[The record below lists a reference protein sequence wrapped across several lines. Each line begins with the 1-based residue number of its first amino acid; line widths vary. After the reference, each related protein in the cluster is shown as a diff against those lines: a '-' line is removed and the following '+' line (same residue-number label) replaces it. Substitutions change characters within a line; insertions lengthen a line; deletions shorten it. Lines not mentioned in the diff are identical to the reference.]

1 MGRFQEPSNALKSIK
16 AIEMTSLSSRS
27 ATKAFY
33 FASLSGI
40 LFLKRW
46 TTRPSI
52 HPSPFQVEVNAPVLY
67 DSCRGYS
74 RVVTDEEEVG
84 GGRGPSSHTSSAHH
98 PPTTHTPVNPK
109 EQQQQVAPDTAGSEQ
124 QMPPALD
131 GPPTVDPPFA
141 DRLCAEAGAQA
152 ATVPLGIPSGLR
164 DAVEAE
170 GGARPCNGAS
180 ARTVAGANEL
190 AGAQLVEV
198 RVGEE

>member
-1 MGRFQEPSNALKSIK
+1 MENGQLPSGYPYPNIPGMPPVGYGYPPIPGGPPLPT
-16 AIEMTSLSSRS
+16 MDRNGVPMHGSLPGQP
-27 ATKAFY
+27 
-33 FASLSGI
+33 ASPQFIPG
-40 LFLKRW
+40 
-46 TTRPSI
+46 
-52 HPSPFQVEVNAPVLY
+52 QAPPQQQY
-67 DSCRGYS
+67 AAQP
-74 RVVTDEEEVG
+74 VTYAQQAM
-84 GGRGPSSHTSSAHH
+84 PA
-98 PPTTHTPVNPK
+98 
-109 EQQQQVAPDTAGSEQ
+109 QQQQVAPDTAGSEQ